1 MCYVLRVMH
10 YALCHNIIL
19 KYLYYLLYVHKHI
32 RTGGESFVKYGMCPK
47 DKSFPDEDE
56 QVKKLAYAK
65 LRSFDRNTHGQFFWN
80 FRTEFEPRWD
90 FAQAVKKG
98 WLPTDYTHIE
108 TMELIDNS
116 CNYESVAPVRS
127 YGSVLT
133 IMASILLLFLLLF
146 IVRNLI
152 IIMKKRANTR
162 QFNYVTIVDPSPSQ
176 SMTHTQIITAKQHLP
191 SPPSHTHK
199 SVNNNGFKNHI
210 AIKMK
215 TKVEDNTEFKV
226 DTEAGNPTVPAI
238 PVYQR

>member
-1 MCYVLRVMH
+1 MCCVMTSLFSISYCTCLRTLIH
-10 YALCHNIIL
+10 TYIC
-19 KYLYYLLYVHKHI
+19 
-32 RTGGESFVKYGMCPK
+32 TGGESFVKYGMCPK

-108 TMELIDNS
+108 TMEMIDSS

-133 IMASILLLFLLLF
+133 VMASVLFLFLLL
-146 IVRNLI
+146 IIILRSL
-152 IIMKKRANTR
+152 IIMKKRTNTR
-162 QFNYVTIVDPSPSQ
+162 QFNYVTIVDPCPSQ
-176 SMTHTQIITAKQHLP
+176 SMIHTQTITSKQHVLP
-191 SPPSHTHK
+191 SHIHK
-199 SVNNNGFKNHI
+199 DVKNNGMKNNI
-210 AIKMK
+210 VMK
-215 TKVEDNTEFKV
+215 INVVNDTVFKV
-226 DTEAGNPTVPAI
+226 DSKAGNHPPVTAI

>member
-1 MCYVLRVMH
+1 MY
-10 YALCHNIIL
+10 YALCNTISYRTLIRT
-19 KYLYYLLYVHKHI
+19 HI
-32 RTGGESFVKYGMCPK
+32 RSGGESFVKYGMCPK

-108 TMELIDNS
+108 TMEMIDNS

-127 YGSVLT
+127 YGTVLTVTASVLF
-133 IMASILLLFLLLF
+133 LFLLLF
-146 IVRNLI
+146 IIRNLI
-152 IIMKKRANTR
+152 IIMRKRTNTR

-176 SMTHTQIITAKQHLP
+176 SIIHTQTITAKQHVLP
-191 SPPSHTHK
+191 SHIHK
-199 SVNNNGFKNHI
+199 GVKNNGMENNI
-210 AIKMK
+210 AMNISVVND
-215 TKVEDNTEFKV
+215 TVFKV
-226 DTEAGNPTVPAI
+226 DTNAGNHPPVTAI

>member
-1 MCYVLRVMH
+1 
-10 YALCHNIIL
+10 
-19 KYLYYLLYVHKHI
+19 
-32 RTGGESFVKYGMCPK
+32 MCPK

-98 WLPTDYTHIE
+98 WLPTDYTHIQ
-108 TMELIDNS
+108 TMDLIDNS
-116 CNYESVAPVRS
+116 CNYESVAPVRY

-133 IMASILLLFLLLF
+133 VMSSVLFLFVLF
-146 IVRNLI
+146 LMRNLI

-176 SMTHTQIITAKQHLP
+176 SMMHTQTITSKQHLP
-191 SPPSHTHK
+191 PPNHIHK
-199 SVNNNGFKNHI
+199 GVNNNGMKNNI
-210 AIKMK
+210 AMKIK
-215 TKVEDNTEFKV
+215 TRVEDNTVFKV
-226 DTEAGNPTVPAI
+226 DTEAGNHTEPAI
-238 PVYQR
+238 PAYQR

>member
-1 MCYVLRVMH
+1 MY
-10 YALCHNIIL
+10 YALCSNISL
-19 KYLYYLLYVHKHI
+19 NHFLLYVRTCMHAYV

-98 WLPTDYTHIE
+98 WLPIDYTHIE

-133 IMASILLLFLLLF
+133 IMASILLFFLLLF
-146 IVRNLI
+146 IIRNII

-176 SMTHTQIITAKQHLP
+176 SMVHTQTITSKQHLP
-191 SPPSHTHK
+191 PPNHNHK
-199 SVNNNGFKNHI
+199 GVNNNGMKNNI
-210 AIKMK
+210 AMKMK
-215 TKVEDNTEFKV
+215 TRVEDNTVLNV
-226 DTEAGNPTVPAI
+226 DTEAGNHTVPAI